1 MIIFALLCN
10 VSRSQCIDAS
20 CIMLFYH
27 HECHD
32 TYIYFVSKGEFFF
45 KLHEQK
51 VVGFWVLWLL

>member
-51 VVGFWVLWLL
+51 VVGF